1 MSNNDITFINLL
13 KNNKYLLFEYLKI
26 KNIRYNINI
35 EETSLRMD
43 SINSD
48 NYNGLIL
55 SLNTM
60 TFYDFKNVEKGTVL
74 DLLSILTNLNK
85 DLIMFEFKMLSE
97 NINYKFQKI
106 ENKID
111 YEFDKKELL
120 EYPKK
125 LLDLF
130 PCVISDLFLNDGIN
144 ETTQLLFDIK
154 YDKETDRILIPVIF
168 KDKLV
173 GIIGRYNNLEV
184 PKKVPK
190 YYPILSYPKSE
201 VLFGYDLCKNK
212 ISETKTVIL
221 VESEK
226 SVMKSIQRN
235 VNNTLA
241 IGGSNISNSQIEL
254 LKELNVKNIF
264 ISLDS
269 DKDRDSL
276 LTQINK
282 WFKNETDFNIYLVDN
297 NTKYVNEKSCIFD
310 MNWSKETTLKYIKK
324 FNYKVK

>member
-26 KNIRYNINI
+26 KNIRYNVNV
-35 EETSLRMD
+35 EGTSLRMD

-60 TFYDFKNVEKGTVL
+60 TFYDFKSIEKGTVL

-97 NINYKFQKI
+97 NMNYKFQKI
-106 ENKID
+106 ENNVD
-111 YEFDKKELL
+111 YEFEKKELL

-212 ISETKTVIL
+212 ISETKTVVL

-235 VNNTLA
+235 MYNTLA

-254 LKELNVKNIF
+254 LKELNVRNIF

-282 WFKNETDFNIYLVDN
+282 WFKNETELNIYLVDN
-297 NTKYVNEKSCIFD
+297 NTKYVDEKSCIFD

>member
-1 MSNNDITFINLL
+1 MSNNDITFMNLL
-13 KNNKYLLFEYLKI
+13 KNNKYLLFEYLKV
-26 KNIRYNINI
+26 KNIRYNVNI
-35 EETSLRMD
+35 EETNLRMD
-43 SINSD
+43 SINSN
-48 NYNGLIL
+48 NYNGLVL

-60 TFYDFKNVEKGTVL
+60 TFYDFKNIEKGTVL
-74 DLLSILTNLNK
+74 DLLSILTNLDKN
-85 DLIMFEFKMLSE
+85 LIMFEFKMLSK
-97 NINYKFQKI
+97 NMNYKFQKV
-106 ENKID
+106 ENNLD
-111 YEFDKKELL
+111 YEFEKKELL
-120 EYPKK
+120 EYPRK

-144 ETTQLLFDIK
+144 ETTQVLFDIK

-173 GIIGRYNNLEV
+173 GIIGRYNNSEV
-184 PKKVPK
+184 PKKIPK

-212 ISETKTVIL
+212 IIDTKTVIL

-226 SVMKSIQRN
+226 SVMKSIQKDMF
-235 VNNTLA
+235 NTLA
-241 IGGSNISNSQIEL
+241 IGGSSISNSQIEL
-254 LKELNVKNIF
+254 LKELEVKNIF

-269 DKDRDSL
+269 DKNRDNL

-310 MNWSKETTLKYIKK
+310 MNWNKEITLKYIKK

>member
-13 KNNKYLLFEYLKI
+13 KNNKYLLFEYLKV
-26 KNIRYNINI
+26 KNIRYNVNI

-43 SINSD
+43 SINSS
-48 NYNGLIL
+48 NYNGLVL

-60 TFYDFKNVEKGTVL
+60 TFYDFKNIEKGTVL
-74 DLLSILTNLNK
+74 DLLSILTNLDKN
-85 DLIMFEFKMLSE
+85 LIMFEFKMLSK
-97 NINYKFQKI
+97 NMNYKFQKV
-106 ENKID
+106 ENNLD
-111 YEFDKKELL
+111 YEFEKKELL
-120 EYPKK
+120 EYPRK

-144 ETTQLLFDIK
+144 ETTQVLFDIK

-173 GIIGRYNNLEV
+173 GIIGRYNNSEV
-184 PKKVPK
+184 PKKIPK

-212 ISETKTVIL
+212 IIDTKTVIL

-226 SVMKSIQRN
+226 SVMKSIQKDMY
-235 VNNTLA
+235 NTLA

-254 LKELNVKNIF
+254 LKELDVKNIF

-269 DKDRDSL
+269 DKNRDSL

>member
-1 MSNNDITFINLL
+1 MSNNDITFMNLL
-13 KNNKYLLFEYLKI
+13 KNNKYLLFEYLKV

-43 SINSD
+43 SINSN
-48 NYNGLIL
+48 NYNGLVL

-60 TFYDFKNVEKGTVL
+60 TFYDFKNIEKGTVL
-74 DLLSILTNLNK
+74 DLLSILTNLDKN
-85 DLIMFEFKMLSE
+85 LIMFEFKMLSK
-97 NINYKFQKI
+97 NMNYKFQKV
-106 ENKID
+106 ENNLD
-111 YEFDKKELL
+111 YEFEKKELL
-120 EYPKK
+120 EYPRK

-144 ETTQLLFDIK
+144 ETTQVLFDIK

-173 GIIGRYNNLEV
+173 GIIGRYNNSEV
-184 PKKVPK
+184 PKKIPK
-190 YYPILSYPKSE
+190 YYPILSYLKSE

-212 ISETKTVIL
+212 IIDTKTVIL

-226 SVMKSIQRN
+226 SVMKSIQRDMY
-235 VNNTLA
+235 NTLA

-254 LKELNVKNIF
+254 LKELDVKNIF

-269 DKDRDSL
+269 DKNKDSL

-282 WFKNETDFNIYLVDN
+282 WFKNEKNFNIYLVDN

-310 MNWSKETTLKYIKK
+310 MNWSKEITLKYIKK

>member
-1 MSNNDITFINLL
+1 MSNNDITFMNLL
-13 KNNKYLLFEYLKI
+13 KNNKYLLFEYLKV
-26 KNIRYNINI
+26 KNIRYNVNI
-35 EETSLRMD
+35 EETSLRMS
-43 SINSD
+43 SINSN
-48 NYNGLIL
+48 NYNGLVL

-60 TFYDFKNVEKGTVL
+60 TFYDFKNIEKGTVL
-74 DLLSILTNLNK
+74 DLLSILTNLDKN
-85 DLIMFEFKMLSE
+85 LIMFEFKMLSK
-97 NINYKFQKI
+97 NMNYKFQKV
-106 ENKID
+106 ENNLD
-111 YEFDKKELL
+111 YEFEKKELL
-120 EYPKK
+120 EYPRK

-144 ETTQLLFDIK
+144 ETTQVLFDIK

-173 GIIGRYNNLEV
+173 GIIGRYNNSEV
-184 PKKVPK
+184 PKKIPK

-212 ISETKTVIL
+212 IIDTKTVIL

-226 SVMKSIQRN
+226 SVMKSIQKDMY
-235 VNNTLA
+235 NTLA

-254 LKELNVKNIF
+254 LKELDVKNIF

-269 DKDRDSL
+269 DKNRDSL

>member
-1 MSNNDITFINLL
+1 MSNNDITFMNLL
-13 KNNKYLLFEYLKI
+13 KNNKYLLFEYLKV
-26 KNIRYNINI
+26 KNIRYNVNI

-43 SINSD
+43 SINSN
-48 NYNGLIL
+48 NYNGLVL

-60 TFYDFKNVEKGTVL
+60 TFYDFKNIEKGTVL
-74 DLLSILTNLNK
+74 DLLSILTNLDKN
-85 DLIMFEFKMLSE
+85 LIMFEFKMLSK
-97 NINYKFQKI
+97 NMNYKFQKV
-106 ENKID
+106 ENNLD
-111 YEFDKKELL
+111 YEFEKKELL
-120 EYPKK
+120 EYPRK

-144 ETTQLLFDIK
+144 ETTQVLFDIK

-173 GIIGRYNNLEV
+173 GIIGRYNNSEV
-184 PKKVPK
+184 PKKIPK

-212 ISETKTVIL
+212 IIDTKTVIL

-226 SVMKSIQRN
+226 SVMKSIQRDMY
-235 VNNTLA
+235 NTLA

-254 LKELNVKNIF
+254 LKELDVKNIF

-269 DKDRDSL
+269 DKNRDSL

-282 WFKNETDFNIYLVDN
+282 WFKNEKNFNIYLVNN

-310 MNWSKETTLKYIKK
+310 MNWSKEITLKYIKK

>member
-1 MSNNDITFINLL
+1 MSNNDITFMNLL
-13 KNNKYLLFEYLKI
+13 KNNKYLLFEYLKV
-26 KNIRYNINI
+26 KNIRYNVNI
-35 EETSLRMD
+35 EETSLRMS
-43 SINSD
+43 SINSN
-48 NYNGLIL
+48 NYNGLVL

-60 TFYDFKNVEKGTVL
+60 TFYDFKNIEKGTVL
-74 DLLSILTNLNK
+74 DLLSILTNLDKN
-85 DLIMFEFKMLSE
+85 LIMFEFKMLSK
-97 NINYKFQKI
+97 NMNYKFQKV
-106 ENKID
+106 ENNLD
-111 YEFDKKELL
+111 YEFEKKELL
-120 EYPKK
+120 EYPRK

-144 ETTQLLFDIK
+144 ETTQVLFDIK

-173 GIIGRYNNLEV
+173 GIIGRYNNSEV
-184 PKKVPK
+184 PKKIPK

-212 ISETKTVIL
+212 IIDTKTVIL

-226 SVMKSIQRN
+226 SVMKSIQKDMY
-235 VNNTLA
+235 NTLA
-241 IGGSNISNSQIEL
+241 IGGSNIINSQIEL
-254 LKELNVKNIF
+254 LKELDVKNIF

-269 DKDRDSL
+269 DKNRDSL

>member
-1 MSNNDITFINLL
+1 MSNNDITFMNLL
-13 KNNKYLLFEYLKI
+13 KNNKYLLFEYLKV
-26 KNIRYNINI
+26 KNIRYNVNI

-43 SINSD
+43 SINSN
-48 NYNGLIL
+48 NYNGLVI

-60 TFYDFKNVEKGTVL
+60 TFYDFKNIEKGTVL
-74 DLLSILTNLNK
+74 DLLSILTNLDKN
-85 DLIMFEFKMLSE
+85 LIMFEFKMLSK
-97 NINYKFQKI
+97 NMNYKFQKV
-106 ENKID
+106 ENNLD
-111 YEFDKKELL
+111 YEFEKKELL
-120 EYPKK
+120 EYPRK

-144 ETTQLLFDIK
+144 ETTQVLFDIK

-173 GIIGRYNNLEV
+173 GIIGRYNNSEV
-184 PKKVPK
+184 PKKIPK

-212 ISETKTVIL
+212 IIDTKTVIL

-226 SVMKSIQRN
+226 SVMKSIQKDMF
-235 VNNTLA
+235 NTLA
-241 IGGSNISNSQIEL
+241 IGGSSISNSQIEL
-254 LKELNVKNIF
+254 LKELEVKNIF

-269 DKDRDSL
+269 DKNRDNL

-310 MNWSKETTLKYIKK
+310 MNWNKEITLKYIKK

>member
-1 MSNNDITFINLL
+1 MSNNDITFMNLL
-13 KNNKYLLFEYLKI
+13 KNNKYLLFEYLKF
-26 KNIRYNINI
+26 KNIRYNVNI

-43 SINSD
+43 SINSN
-48 NYNGLIL
+48 NYNGLVL

-60 TFYDFKNVEKGTVL
+60 TFYDFKNIEKGTVL
-74 DLLSILTNLNK
+74 DLLSILTNLDKN
-85 DLIMFEFKMLSE
+85 LIMFEFKMLSK
-97 NINYKFQKI
+97 NMNYKFQKV
-106 ENKID
+106 ENNLD
-111 YEFDKKELL
+111 YEFEKKELL
-120 EYPKK
+120 EYPRK

-144 ETTQLLFDIK
+144 ETTQVLFDIK

-173 GIIGRYNNLEV
+173 GIVGRYNNSEV
-184 PKKVPK
+184 PKKIPK

-212 ISETKTVIL
+212 IIDTKTVIL

-226 SVMKSIQRN
+226 SVMKSIQRDMY
-235 VNNTLA
+235 NTLA

-254 LKELNVKNIF
+254 LKELDVKNIF

-269 DKDRDSL
+269 DKNRDSL

-282 WFKNETDFNIYLVDN
+282 WFKNEKNFNIYLVDN

-310 MNWSKETTLKYIKK
+310 MNWSKEITLKYIKK

>member
-1 MSNNDITFINLL
+1 MSNNDITFMNLL
-13 KNNKYLLFEYLKI
+13 KNNKYLLFEYLKV
-26 KNIRYNINI
+26 KNIRYNVNI

-43 SINSD
+43 SINSN
-48 NYNGLIL
+48 NYNGLVL

-60 TFYDFKNVEKGTVL
+60 TFYDFKNIEKGTVL
-74 DLLSILTNLNK
+74 DLLSILTNLDKN
-85 DLIMFEFKMLSE
+85 LIMFEFKMLSK
-97 NINYKFQKI
+97 NMNYKFQKV
-106 ENKID
+106 ENNLD
-111 YEFDKKELL
+111 YEFEKKELL
-120 EYPKK
+120 EYPRK

-144 ETTQLLFDIK
+144 ETIQVLFDIK
-154 YDKETDRILIPVIF
+154 YDNETDRILIPVIF

-173 GIIGRYNNLEV
+173 GIIGRYNNSEV
-184 PKKVPK
+184 PKKIPK

-212 ISETKTVIL
+212 IIDTKTVIL

-226 SVMKSIQRN
+226 SVMKSIQRDMY
-235 VNNTLA
+235 NTLA

-254 LKELNVKNIF
+254 LKELDVKNIF

-269 DKDRDSL
+269 DKNKDSL
-276 LTQINK
+276 LIQINK
-282 WFKNETDFNIYLVDN
+282 WFKNEKNFNIYLVDN

-310 MNWSKETTLKYIKK
+310 MNWSKEITLKYIKK

>member
-26 KNIRYNINI
+26 KNIRYNVNI

-60 TFYDFKNVEKGTVL
+60 TFYDFKSVEKGTVL
-74 DLLSILTNLNK
+74 ELLSILTNLNK

-106 ENKID
+106 EDNVD
-111 YEFDKKELL
+111 YEFEKKELL
-120 EYPKK
+120 EYPIK

-235 VNNTLA
+235 IYNTLA

-254 LKELNVKNIF
+254 LKELEVKNIF

-269 DKDRDSL
+269 DKNRDSL

-282 WFKNETDFNIYLVDN
+282 WFKNETELNIYLVDN
-297 NTKYVNEKSCIFD
+297 NTKYVDEKSCIFD
-310 MNWSKETTLKYIKK
+310 MNWSKEITLKYIKK

>member
-26 KNIRYNINI
+26 KNIRYNVNI

-60 TFYDFKNVEKGTVL
+60 TFYDFKSVEKGTVL
-74 DLLSILTNLNK
+74 ELLSILTNLNK

-106 ENKID
+106 EDNVD
-111 YEFDKKELL
+111 YEFEKKELL
-120 EYPKK
+120 EYPIK

-235 VNNTLA
+235 IYNTLA

-254 LKELNVKNIF
+254 LKELEVKNIF

-269 DKDRDSL
+269 DKNRDSL

-282 WFKNETDFNIYLVDN
+282 WFKNETELNIYLVDN

>member
-1 MSNNDITFINLL
+1 MSNNDITFMNLL
-13 KNNKYLLFEYLKI
+13 KNNKYLLFEYLKV
-26 KNIRYNINI
+26 KNIRYNVNI

-43 SINSD
+43 SINSN
-48 NYNGLIL
+48 NYNGLVL

-60 TFYDFKNVEKGTVL
+60 TFYDFKNIEKGTVL
-74 DLLSILTNLNK
+74 DLLSILTNLDKN
-85 DLIMFEFKMLSE
+85 LIMFEFKMLSK
-97 NINYKFQKI
+97 NMNYKFQKV
-106 ENKID
+106 ENNLD
-111 YEFDKKELL
+111 YEFEKKELL
-120 EYPKK
+120 EYPRK

-144 ETTQLLFDIK
+144 ETTQVLFDIK

-173 GIIGRYNNLEV
+173 GIIGRYNNSEV
-184 PKKVPK
+184 PKKIPK

-212 ISETKTVIL
+212 IIDTKTVIL

-226 SVMKSIQRN
+226 SVMKSIQKDMF
-235 VNNTLA
+235 NTLA
-241 IGGSNISNSQIEL
+241 IGGSSISNSQIEL
-254 LKELNVKNIF
+254 LKELEVKNIF

-269 DKDRDSL
+269 DKNRDNL

-310 MNWSKETTLKYIKK
+310 MNWNKEITLKYIKK

>member
-1 MSNNDITFINLL
+1 MSNNDITFMNLL
-13 KNNKYLLFEYLKI
+13 KNNKYLLFEYLKV
-26 KNIRYNINI
+26 KNIRYNVNI

-43 SINSD
+43 SINSN
-48 NYNGLIL
+48 NYNGLVL

-60 TFYDFKNVEKGTVL
+60 TFYDFKNIEKGTVL
-74 DLLSILTNLNK
+74 DLLSILTNLDKN
-85 DLIMFEFKMLSE
+85 LIMFEFKMLSK
-97 NINYKFQKI
+97 NMNYKFQKV
-106 ENKID
+106 ENNLD
-111 YEFDKKELL
+111 YEFEKKELL
-120 EYPKK
+120 EYPRK

-144 ETTQLLFDIK
+144 ETTQVLFDIK

-173 GIIGRYNNLEV
+173 GIIGRYNNSEV
-184 PKKVPK
+184 PKKIPK

-201 VLFGYDLCKNK
+201 VLFGYDLCNNK
-212 ISETKTVIL
+212 IIDTKTVIL

-235 VNNTLA
+235 MYNTLA

-254 LKELNVKNIF
+254 LKELGVKNIF

-269 DKDRDSL
+269 DKNRDNL

-282 WFKNETDFNIYLVDN
+282 WFKNEIDFNIYLVDN

>member
-26 KNIRYNINI
+26 KNIRYNVNI

-43 SINSD
+43 SINSN

-60 TFYDFKNVEKGTVL
+60 TFYDFKSVEKGTVL
-74 DLLSILTNLNK
+74 ELLSILTNLNK

-106 ENKID
+106 ENNVD
-111 YEFDKKELL
+111 YEFEKKELL

-144 ETTQLLFDIK
+144 ETTQVLFDIK

-173 GIIGRYNNLEV
+173 GIIGRYNNFEV
-184 PKKVPK
+184 PKKIPK

-212 ISETKTVIL
+212 IIETKTVIL

-235 VNNTLA
+235 MYNTLA

-282 WFKNETDFNIYLVDN
+282 WFKNETDFNIYLIDN

-310 MNWSKETTLKYIKK
+310 MNWSKEITLKYIKK

>member
-26 KNIRYNINI
+26 KNIRYNVNV

-48 NYNGLIL
+48 NYNGLVL

-60 TFYDFKNVEKGTVL
+60 TFYDFKSVEKGTIL
-74 DLLSILTNLNK
+74 ELLSILTNLNK
-85 DLIMFEFKMLSE
+85 ELIMFEFKMLSE

-106 ENKID
+106 ENNLD
-111 YEFDKKELL
+111 YEFEKKELL

-212 ISETKTVIL
+212 ISETKTVVL

-235 VNNTLA
+235 MYNTLA